1 MLTGND
7 LKTAILTVVG
17 NLFVAVLAVRAFG
30 HWAKREWGAMVTHIL
45 GGAVVGFIIWEPQ
58 KAIEVLKFIGSKLTG

>member
-1 MLTGND
+1 MLTGNE

-30 HWAKREWGAMVTHIL
+30 HWAKNEWGAMVTHIL
-45 GGAVVGFIIWEPQ
+45 GAAVVGFIIWDSQ
-58 KAIEVLKFIGSKLTG
+58 KAIEVLKFIGQKLTS